1 LRGRNKK
8 KRTLI
13 LNTMKKTVCALV
25 LAGAMLFTSCGSKGL
40 ITKGSS
46 SKLDSLSYAWG
57 VSIGSSWVDQLPMPI
72 DIDEAIEGITDGA
85 YEKGRI
91 ENSEAFNLLQDYFM
105 NKRMPRMRAI
115 MQKRHEADS
124 IRLAQ
129 GDSTKVEY
137 PRQDPDMFESEQ
149 ERKELSYALGLNTG
163 YSLTEL
169 EIPLQTYWIAKGIEE
184 VADGNS
190 KMDARTSMMFVQ
202 DYMMVQVP
210 ARNKELS
217 EKWLAEVEKQRGVQK
232 TESGLLYRIEKEGD
246 MSLKADDPRDVVRV
260 HYKGT
265 KRSGK
270 VFDASRF
277 ADMPK
282 ERQEMM
288 KQQLPEEYD
297 KDEPVEFPLNRVIKG
312 WTEGMQ
318 LVGKGGKITLWIP
331 SDLAYGPRGNRGIG
345 GNEALRFD
353 VELIDVLPYEE
364 PQPAE
369 LEEAPEAPA
378 AAETK

>member
-1 LRGRNKK
+1 
-8 KRTLI
+8 
-13 LNTMKKTVCALV
+13 MA
-25 LAGAMLFTSCGSKGL
+25 LAGAMLFTACGSDGL
-40 ITKGSS
+40 ITKGNT
-46 SKLDSLSYAWG
+46 SKLDSLSYAFG
-57 VSIGSSWVDQLPMPI
+57 ASIGSSWVDQLPMPI
-72 DIDEAIEGITDGA
+72 DVDEAIAGITDGA
-85 YEKGRI
+85 MEKGRI
-91 ENSEAFNLLQDYFM
+91 ENSEAFDLLQDYFM

-149 ERKELSYALGLNTG
+149 ERKDISYALGLNTG

-169 EIPLQTYWIAKGIEE
+169 DVPLQTYWIAKGIEE
-184 VADGNS
+184 TADGNP
-190 KMDARTSMMFVQ
+190 KMDARTGMMFVQ
-202 DYMMVQVP
+202 NYMMVTVP

-217 EKWLAEVEKQRGVQK
+217 EKWLAKVEKQRGVQK
-232 TESGLLYRIEKEGD
+232 TESGLLYRIEDEGD
-246 MSLKADDPRDVVRV
+246 MSLKADDPRDMVRV

-265 KRSGK
+265 KRTGK

-282 ERQEMM
+282 ARQDML
-288 KQQLPEEYD
+288 KRQLPDEYD
-297 KDEPVEFPLNRVIKG
+297 KDEPVEFPLNRVIQG

-331 SDLAYGPRGNRGIG
+331 ADLAYGVQGPRGGGIG

-364 PQPAE
+364 PVVEPVDSTAVEAE
-369 LEEAPEAPA
+369 
-378 AAETK
+378 AAEAAEKK

>member
-1 LRGRNKK
+1 
-8 KRTLI
+8 
-13 LNTMKKTVCALV
+13 MKKTVCALV

-46 SKLDSLSYAWG
+46 SELDSLSYAWG